1 MQILQFHKISETEIT
16 QSLRNIINSHFNYLN
31 ISNDNLLNLARFSNG
46 DLRASINNL
55 QLLAL
60 LKKDNKEITQEDL
73 KVIIPNISFYSDTWT
88 RVLIMI
94 IYLLFTNHY
103 EVAMLMLHYTIL
115 FNFKNRRYW
124 WFISKN
130 VMCSIWR
137 YRNNLIRMLL

>member
-73 KVIIPNISFYSDTWT
+73 KVIIPNISFYSDTNQSAHYDNLSAFHKSL
-88 RVLIMI
+88 RGSDVNASLYYGFLILKTGDI
-94 IYLLFTNHY
+94 DGLF
-103 EVAMLMLHYTIL
+103 
-115 FNFKNRRYW
+115 R
-124 WFISKN
+124 
-130 VMCSIWR
+130 
-137 YRNNLIRMLL
+137 RMLCVAYEDIGMA